1 MSLPLAKMTDNQLPF
16 LIISLTVIVFFGII
30 ALRKPKKRTIND
42 LDISNLRV
50 AYFPHKEVVA
60 VKYANENTQYFQV
73 GNSVALI
80 INANIKIDNI
90 PIEITVHYSTKSDSY
105 VYVIADE
112 TGFKTGDV
120 DFRMSE

>member
-1 MSLPLAKMTDNQLPF
+1 MKKKSKMIQYILPF
-16 LIISLTVIVFFGII
+16 VLVAICAIYCFFDFFISI
-30 ALRKPKKRTIND
+30 KKKRTIND
-42 LDISNLRV
+42 IDISNLRV

-60 VKYANENTQYFQV
+60 VKYASENTQYFQV

-120 DFRMSE
+120 EFRMSE